1 MYRHRTGSVLSA
13 IFRRKEYPN
22 SHMRR
27 SAAVP
32 DVIDANQFLAALV
45 AFKKGDF
52 SVRLP
57 VNQTGLAGKIVDTLN
72 DIFEL
77 NENMAG
83 ELARVS
89 SAVGKEGKISQR
101 AALSAGLGQW

>member
-1 MYRHRTGSVLSA
+1 MPKSLARTS
-13 IFRRKEYPN
+13 
-22 SHMRR
+22 
-27 SAAVP
+27 
-32 DVIDANQFLAALV
+32 VIDANELLAALV

-57 VNQTGLAGKIVDTLN
+57 VNQIGLAGKIVDTLN

-83 ELARVS
+83 ELARIS
-89 SAVGKEGKISQR
+89 TAVGKEGKITQR
-101 AALSAGLGQW
+101 ASLSGGVGEWRCCVDSVTSLIPR